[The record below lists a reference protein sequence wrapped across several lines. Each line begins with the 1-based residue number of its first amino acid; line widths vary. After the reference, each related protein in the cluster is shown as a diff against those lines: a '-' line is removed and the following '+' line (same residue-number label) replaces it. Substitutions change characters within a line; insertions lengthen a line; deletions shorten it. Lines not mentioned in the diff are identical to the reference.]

1 MNKEESRLKSGSPSC
16 CRRFFL
22 DRCCRALPLCRKRP
36 VVLCSVPVRNSF
48 LCRLFPGRG
57 ILHATYRHARATV
70 DVDYVYLVAF
80 REKQVLVVQILRSID
95 RTFGART
102 EQVTFGEIPG
112 HQRSDVFPARIA
124 CPGIG
129 EEGAAEFTVHG
140 DKRFQIRPGRKVPSF
155 RTNALHALDIAE
167 VIRSNRF
174 PYGCSQIV
182 EQPLPLDV
190 FRVAGCGKGG
200 LFYYTLYEFFL
211 FHLTIHFL

>member
-1 MNKEESRLKSGSPSC
+1 MPSGWIGLITRAINSRRKPLKKAASFRVAGGLSWDPM
-16 CRRFFL
+16 L
-22 DRCCRALPLCRKRP
+22 PGVAALPERS
-36 VVLCSVPVRNSF
+36 VVLCSGRSAILF

-70 DVDYVYLVAF
+70 DIDYVYLVAF
-80 REKQVLVVQILRSID
+80 REKQVLVVQVLRSID

-124 CPGIG
+124 CPCIG

-174 PYGCSQIV
+174 PLR
-182 EQPLPLDV
+182 P
-190 FRVAGCGKGG
+190 
-200 LFYYTLYEFFL
+200 
-211 FHLTIHFL
+211 